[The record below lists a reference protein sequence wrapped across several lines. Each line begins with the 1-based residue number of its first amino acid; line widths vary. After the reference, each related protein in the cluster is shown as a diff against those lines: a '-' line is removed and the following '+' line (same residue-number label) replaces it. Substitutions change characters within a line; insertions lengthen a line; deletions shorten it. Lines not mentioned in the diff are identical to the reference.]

1 LFWQALA
8 RCCHKLERMDL
19 EECILITDA
28 SLSQL
33 AAQCPCLESLSL
45 SHCELITDEGI
56 RHLGASPCASE
67 SLTVLGTRARFFL
80 HVDDHSCSQLLTV
93 LNDCFR
99 FPQFPEEK
107 KIYYAPESLD
117 LTKNRTS
124 QF

>member
-1 LFWQALA
+1 
-8 RCCHKLERMDL
+8 MDL

-67 SLTVLGTRARFFL
+67 SLTVLGTRTTSSIAA
-80 HVDDHSCSQLLTV
+80 VYSNEMEIS
-93 LNDCFR
+93 
-99 FPQFPEEK
+99 K
-107 KIYYAPESLD
+107 ASL
-117 LTKNRTS
+117 
-124 QF
+124 